1 MRRNVA
7 LAVLC
12 LALCGS
18 SVRAT
23 GLGTDN
29 IQAAVAGGRS
39 RAPGGGRLTSTPPRR
54 LPGLALGSVRP
65 KLRAHLCASIFPVA
79 EAVAKI
85 LNPTG
90 AATGAGAAT
99 GGLLAAM
106 QQSATGFKQGIASMG
121 ATATAQYEALTEQ
134 AEAALAALEAQY
146 CKPATFTPS
155 E

>member
-1 MRRNVA
+1 MVG
-7 LAVLC
+7 C
-12 LALCGS
+12 LASLP
-18 SVRAT
+18 
-23 GLGTDN
+23 LL
-29 IQAAVAGGRS
+29 RS
-39 RAPGGGRLTSTPPRR
+39 LPRDPRHLKYEHFLPPSTS
-54 LPGLALGSVRP
+54 
-65 KLRAHLCASIFPVA
+65 A